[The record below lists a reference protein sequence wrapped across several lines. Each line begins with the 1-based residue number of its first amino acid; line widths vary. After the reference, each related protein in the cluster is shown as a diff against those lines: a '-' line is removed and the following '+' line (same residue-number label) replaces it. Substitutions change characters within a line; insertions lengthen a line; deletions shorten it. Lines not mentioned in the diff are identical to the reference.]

1 MSSESEF
8 PERITFGRFC
18 LMSLRRELLVRGQP
32 VRMGSRAFDVLMA
45 LIEARGTVVSKDAL
59 MARVWPGQVV
69 EENNLEVQI
78 ATLRAVFGAERALIR
93 TVFRRGYQFTG
104 EIQVPAENVE
114 TQVDGSR
121 ASAEPAAVPATNLP
135 QPVSEL
141 IGRDEDLHKIL
152 RLAAAQR
159 LVTLTGSA
167 GIGKTRLALATAH
180 QLLPHFR
187 DGAWIV
193 ELAPLSDPDLVPA
206 TVAAAVGVQLAAGTV
221 TAGRVANALKR
232 AELLLLLDNCE
243 HLIDAAA
250 AMAEALL
257 HANPAAR
264 VIATSREPLRA
275 DGEHVYSVPSLA
287 VPAVDDKT
295 DPLLYGAVRL
305 FVERAQATE
314 PQFAPDGQTT
324 ETLAVICRRLDGIP
338 LAIEL
343 AAACVGTLGVEGLAA
358 RLDDPLQLL
367 TSGRRTAPPRHRT
380 LRAALDW
387 SYDLLPEAQQ
397 RLLLSLAV
405 FPAGFTLDAAVAV
418 MGFAAGQSAVTDS
431 LTNLVAKSLVTP
443 ERSDPRGRWRLL
455 ETTRTYALEKLV
467 QRGDAAQVAR
477 RHAEFYL
484 AQFAPLSTAGEIDDL
499 GNYRRDIDNIRTALS
514 WAFAPDGE
522 TTLGIAL
529 AAAATSFWVALSH
542 VEEARYWSRQ
552 ALALIGNDAGSR
564 HEMILQYNLGMA
576 LMYTRGMNVPS
587 RAAMT
592 RALALARELG
602 DFDCQQQT
610 IRMLYVFSSRA
621 ATSHDALA
629 LAREYEE
636 LVCNRDDQSRAIAD
650 LMVAMSQTFLAAHG
664 EASARIQRAID
675 RYPSERGGIALNRFN
690 TELYV
695 TLAVNSLLRG
705 HLEAASRAAMSAIEE
720 ARGTKDAVLLGIALA
735 WVAGLILLSLG
746 DLETAEQYGEELID
760 HALKHALLPFHA
772 VGLCVRGSL
781 AAKRGDAKNALDP
794 LRRGLVAMREAGY
807 LMFYPFFKAEF
818 ATALG
823 ATGRFDDSLLEIDGA
838 LRFAEENNC
847 RWFVPVILRT
857 KGELLARRGSDDLRM
872 VANLFLQSMNMA
884 HDQQALC
891 WELRAATRL
900 AQLLRDQGRS
910 SDGLAYLQPVY
921 DRFTEGFDMADLE
934 SARALLDT
942 LR

>member
-1 MSSESEF
+1 MNSGSEL
-8 PERITFGRFC
+8 PERIAFGPFS
-18 LMSLRRELLVRGQP
+18 LMPRRRELLFEDQP
-32 VRMGSRAFDVLMA
+32 VQLGGRAFDVLVA
-45 LIEARGTVVSKDAL
+45 LVDARGGIVSKDAL
-59 MARVWPGQVV
+59 MARVWPDQVI

-78 ATLRAVFGAERALIR
+78 SALRTALGSHRGLIR
-93 TVFRRGYQFTG
+93 TVPRRGYQFTG
-104 EIQVPAENVE
+104 EIRFVAQDGNVNVGGGRK
-114 TQVDGSR
+114 TTPPV
-121 ASAEPAAVPATNLP
+121 TNLP

-141 IGRDEDLHKIL
+141 IGRDENLRELL
-152 RLAAAQR
+152 RLADAHR
-159 LVTLTGSA
+159 LITLTGA
-167 GIGKTRLALATAH
+167 GGIGKTRLALAAAH
-180 QLLPHFR
+180 KLLPQYR
-187 DGAWIV
+187 DGVW
-193 ELAPLSDPDLVPA
+193 LADLASLSDPGLVPS
-206 TVAAAVGVQLAAGTV
+206 TIAAAVGLELASGAI
-221 TAGRVANALKR
+221 TAARVANALTGK
-232 AELLLLLDNCE
+232 ELLLVIDNCE

-250 AMAEALL
+250 LSIEALL
-257 HANPAAR
+257 GANPAGR
-264 VIATSREPLRA
+264 VIATSREPLRTEGERIYPVPPLASPAA
-275 DGEHVYSVPSLA
+275 DGNDNTDLLDYS
-287 VPAVDDKT
+287 
-295 DPLLYGAVRL
+295 AVRL
-305 FVERAQATE
+305 FVERARATE

-324 ETLAVICRRLDGIP
+324 ATLAVICRRLDGIP

-343 AAACVGTLGVEGLAA
+343 AAACVGTLGIEELTA
-358 RLDDPLQLL
+358 RLDDRLQLL

-387 SYDLLPEAQQ
+387 SYDLLPEDQQ
-397 RLLLSLAV
+397 RLLRSLAV
-405 FPAGFTLDAAVAV
+405 FRAGFTLDAAVAV
-418 MGFAAGQSAVTDS
+418 MGFAASQSAVTDS
-431 LTNLVAKSLVTP
+431 LANLVAKSLVTP
-443 ERSDPRGRWRLL
+443 ERSHPRGCWRLL
-455 ETTRTYALEKLV
+455 ETTRIYALEKLV

-499 GNYRRDIDNIRTALS
+499 SSYRRDIDNIRTALS
-514 WAFAPDGE
+514 WAFAPEGD

-529 AAAATSFWVALSH
+529 AAAAAAFWVALSH
-542 VEEARYWSRQ
+542 VEEARYWSGQ

-587 RAAMT
+587 RAALT
-592 RALALARELG
+592 RALAIARELR

-610 IRMLYVFSSRA
+610 IRMLWLFSSRA
-621 ATSHDALA
+621 AASDDALA

-636 LVCNRDDQSRAIAD
+636 LVRNRDDQSRAIAD
-650 LMVAMSQTFLAAHG
+650 LMVAMSQTFLAAHS

-675 RYPSERGGIALNRFN
+675 RYPSERGGTGLNRFN
-690 TELYV
+690 TELCV

-720 ARGTKDAVLLGIALA
+720 ARGTREAVHLGVTLA

-760 HALKHALLPFHA
+760 HALKHELLPFHA

-781 AAKRGDAKNALDP
+781 AAKRGDAANALDP
-794 LRRGLVAMREAGY
+794 LRRGLVAMQEAGY
-807 LMFYPFFKAEF
+807 LLFYPFFKAEF

-823 ATGRFDDSLLEIDGA
+823 AMGRFDDSLVEIDGA

-847 RWFVPVILRT
+847 RWFVPEILRT
-857 KGELLARRGSDDLRM
+857 KAELLARRGSDDLTT
-872 VANLFLQSMNMA
+872 VTNLLFRSMNVA

-900 AQLLRDQGRS
+900 AQLLRDQGRPG
-910 SDGLAYLQPVY
+910 DALTFLQPVY
-921 DRFTEGFDMADLE
+921 DRFTEGFDMADLK